1 MNWTRFKRSQRWE
14 NTKNGV
20 FFKGEGFLFSENVC
34 NLNVRLKQNT
44 KWLPCSFLALWPY
57 SAKPIKV
64 LIQIFYFQ
72 VILAL
77 FFLLLYELFFFL
89 QTLASDNTKLDIRWK
104 SK

>member
-1 MNWTRFKRSQRWE
+1 MHPDL
-14 NTKNGV
+14 KNGV

-34 NLNVRLKQNT
+34 NLNVRLKQDT
-44 KWLPCSFLALWPY
+44 KWLPCSFLALWSY

-77 FFLLLYELFFFL
+77 FFLLLHELFFF
-89 QTLASDNTKLDIRWK
+89 
-104 SK
+104 SKP